1 MPRCYV
7 SGLDAAGRSTILQD
21 HKIGDAHSTAAS
33 WGPLAW
39 STAEAPA
46 DNEAV
51 PEPGLTLNMDL
62 IHSRASCFFLVR
74 TPPGSRSEMH
84 ATDTIDYIT
93 MISGEIIFGV
103 ETGEIALSPG
113 DLLVDRGI
121 LHYWYNRGTDECLHS
136 VVTLPAN
143 PVRGRAEDSH
153 GRGQKT

>member
-93 MISGEIIFGV
+93 MISGELTFGV
-103 ETGEIALSPG
+103 ETGEVTLSQG

-121 LHYWYNRGTDECLHS
+121 LHYWYNGGTEDSLHS
-136 VVTLPAN
+136 VVTLPAH
-143 PVRGRAEDSH
+143 PVGARA
-153 GRGQKT
+153 KV